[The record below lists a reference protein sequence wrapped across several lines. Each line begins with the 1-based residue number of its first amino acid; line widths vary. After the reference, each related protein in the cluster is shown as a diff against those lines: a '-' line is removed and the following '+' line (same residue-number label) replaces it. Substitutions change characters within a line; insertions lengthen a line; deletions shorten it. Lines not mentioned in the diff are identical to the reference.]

1 VKKSTFPFAAAL
13 AFAAAACAPLTSVAQ
28 TGYNGYHAAPPMAWQ
43 QEAARS
49 AARSAANAA
58 AQAEALAAYERA
70 LIRMEPL
77 PPRYYRDREQAAA
90 QSGRSATN
98 AAVRAQASAAYENSM
113 MSVAQAQVRH
123 DRMPRARSGYVW
135 APGYWDWRGNRRE
148 WVSGVW
154 VVEHR
159 DSDHD
164 GVVDAYDR
172 DRDNDGVRNHLDDDR
187 DGDGYR
193 NVRDSFPDDPRR
205 R

>member
-1 VKKSTFPFAAAL
+1 MKKSTFAFAATL
-13 AFAAAACAPLTSVAQ
+13 TFAAAACAPLKSMAQ
-28 TGYNGYHAAPPMAWQ
+28 TGYNGNYAAPSMAWQ
-43 QEAARS
+43 QASAQS

-70 LIRMEPL
+70 VIRMEPL
-77 PPRYYRDREQAAA
+77 PPRYHRELELAAS
-90 QSGRSATN
+90 QSVRSATN
-98 AAVRAQASAAYENSM
+98 AAVRAQARAANENRMMGVAPSPVQYERIS
-113 MSVAQAQVRH
+113 
-123 DRMPRARSGYVW
+123 RARSGYEW

-154 VVEHR
+154 VVQYR
-159 DSDHD
+159 DSDRD
-164 GVVDAYDR
+164 GILDAYDR
-172 DRDNDGVRNHLDDDR
+172 DRDNDGVPNHLDDDR